1 MLELGFPPNYP
12 HSPPKARAK
21 PTACACA
28 YAYPLR
34 LTLTLQ
40 VRFAT
45 RIFHPNV
52 QWGSG
57 KGEGSVCI
65 DVLHSGLWRPECT
78 VRPSTRISPL
88 YLPYIGPLAPRVHG
102 AP

>member
-1 MLELGFPPNYP
+1 M
-12 HSPPKARAK
+12 
-21 PTACACA
+21 
-28 YAYPLR
+28 
-34 LTLTLQ
+34 
-40 VRFAT
+40 RFAT

-78 VRPSTRISPL
+78 VRPS
-88 YLPYIGPLAPRVHG
+88 PRPMRSVRRAASVEYATPHSKFK
-102 AP
+102 